1 MIILKKEILQKK
13 KDLFHAIR
21 LFITLV
27 LLLEDDKQN
36 KIKDNKNNIIN
47 YLKSEDL
54 WIDVDIKNKQFI
66 KNMNDLKSMNIHINQ
81 IVYLYEELGKDIKDD
96 FFSDVIQKLNV
107 ISKLKEKPPEIEENP
122 IEKVEQS

>member
-1 MIILKKEILQKK
+1 
-13 KDLFHAIR
+13 
-21 LFITLV
+21 
-27 LLLEDDKQN
+27 
-36 KIKDNKNNIIN
+36 
-47 YLKSEDL
+47 
-54 WIDVDIKNKQFI
+54 
-66 KNMNDLKSMNIHINQ
+66 MNDLKSMNIHINQ